1 MSASRFCSIETRMKI
16 GIYGGTFDPIHN
28 GHLIMARDA
37 VEKLG
42 LDEII
47 LIPNATPPH
56 RPGDKPAPDA
66 LRFEMVGA
74 AIAGE
79 PRFKAND
86 IELRRGGVS
95 YSFDTVL
102 ALRQKYPADAEFY
115 FLVGG
120 DNLDELHSCHRIE
133 ELKRLVTFVVLNRG
147 TRDAEH
153 PVMKLDRRIDIS
165 ATEIRARVAKN
176 KSIRYFVPEAVL
188 EIIARHQLY
197 KETLH

>member
-1 MSASRFCSIETRMKI
+1 MKI

-47 LIPNATPPH
+47 FIPNAIPPH
-56 RPGDKPAPDA
+56 RGGHKPASEK
-66 LRFEMVGA
+66 LRLEMLLA

-79 PRFKAND
+79 PRFKAED

-95 YSFDTVL
+95 YTVDTII
-102 ALRQKYPADAEFY
+102 ALKEKYPAETEMY

-120 DNLDELHSCHRIE
+120 DNVDELHSWHRIDD
-133 ELKRLVTFVVLNRG
+133 LKLLVTFVVLSRG
-147 TRDAEH
+147 SRDTEH
-153 PVMKLDRRIDIS
+153 LLMKLDRRIDIS
-165 ATEIRARVAKN
+165 ATEIRERIAKN
-176 KSIRYFVPEAVL
+176 ESIRYLVPDAVHQ
-188 EIIARHQLY
+188 IIIRNHLY
-197 KETLH
+197 KEPPH